1 MTQTHSNHWKN
12 LVKDYGKESLET
24 RKNWYDSVAD
34 SYHRV
39 RPRYATAMIERVI
52 ELSQLSPNDH
62 ILELGCGP
70 GTATVSFAKLGFS
83 LLSIEPCQASYLL
96 AKQNCAQFPNVHLEN
111 LTFEEW
117 QPTAQQKITSF
128 DGILAATS
136 WHWLTPETAYKKAHH
151 LLKNNGSLILLW
163 NTPPQPSY
171 EIYQLLLAEVY
182 QNLAPNIPIYARYN
196 DFAVHQEQFKQ
207 LEQEI
212 LASSYFHQVTQEQ
225 VIQTVVYSI
234 SDYLELLSTLSPY
247 IALSAKQRESLLTEL
262 GKVLKKYFGKSLN
275 LCYCSAFH
283 VAKKIN

>member
-1 MTQTHSNHWKN
+1 MIQPQSNHWKN

-52 ELSQLSPNDH
+52 ELSQLSRNDH

-83 LLSIEPCQASYLL
+83 LLGIEPCQAAYQL
-96 AKQNCAQFPNVHLEN
+96 AQQNCAQFPNVHLEN

-171 EIYQLLLAEVY
+171 EIYQLLEEVY
-182 QNLAPNIPIYARYN
+182 QNIAPNIPIYARYN
-196 DFAVHQEQFKQ
+196 DFAVHQEQFQQ

-212 LASSYFHQVTQEQ
+212 LASGYFHQVTQEQ
-225 VIQTVVYSI
+225 VIQTLVYSI
-234 SDYLELLSTLSPY
+234 SDYMELLSTLSPY
-247 IALSAKQRESLLTEL
+247 IALSAEQREGLLTEL
-262 GKVLKKYFGKSLN
+262 GKVLAKYCGQSLN